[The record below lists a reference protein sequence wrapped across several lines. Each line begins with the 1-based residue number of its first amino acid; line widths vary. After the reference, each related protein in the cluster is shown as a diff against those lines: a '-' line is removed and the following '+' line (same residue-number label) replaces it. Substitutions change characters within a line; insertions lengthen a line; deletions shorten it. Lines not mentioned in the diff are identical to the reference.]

1 MYHQLKCHAKLED
14 LVGLPTKNAILRRSH
29 LLLIFTNN
37 KEFSFKT
44 QPIPLEL
51 AVENTLFEYLGIV
64 DDLLMPFL

>member
-1 MYHQLKCHAKLED
+1 MIF
-14 LVGLPTKNAILRRSH
+14 AILRRSH
-29 LLLIFTNN
+29 LLLIFANN
-37 KEFSFKT
+37 KESSFKT

>member
-1 MYHQLKCHAKLED
+1 MIF
-14 LVGLPTKNAILRRSH
+14 AILRRSH

-44 QPIPLEL
+44 QLIPLEL

-64 DDLLMPFL
+64 DDLLMPFLRKIILSLSN